1 MQAETIRSALETKKS
16 LPPWKS
22 RTCSSVGRRTE
33 FCAGATQR
41 ALCILLFSVM
51 AAMFLTGAAVAQQN
65 QILLEATEVGGTVE
79 VEIAIDFSDEVL
91 GGGLAVS
98 YDSARLQFASF
109 QFDPTG
115 PTHFLD
121 GPLAGETNQPLAI
134 GGGWLTL
141 QPPYKTGLQV
151 FGTATFNRVSAG
163 ETVISASNG
172 TVAHGVF
179 QGPNGALVLLDGMVT
194 LEAPS
199 APGAPPPAVPSFGSY
214 ANLFILLGLL
224 ALLGYRAQMR
234 GPQSA

>member
-22 RTCSSVGRRTE
+22 RTCSPVGRRTA

-41 ALCILLFSVM
+41 AFCILLVSVI
-51 AAMFLTGAAVAQQN
+51 AAIFLPGAAAAQQN

-115 PTHFLD
+115 PMDFLD
-121 GPLAGETNQPLAI
+121 GPSAGATNQPLAI

-163 ETVISASNG
+163 EAVISASNG

-179 QGPNGALVLLDGMVT
+179 QGPNGALMLLDGMVSVGS
-194 LEAPS
+194 PS
-199 APGAPPPAVPSFGSY
+199 GPGVPPPAVPSFGSF

-224 ALLGYRAQMR
+224 ALLGYRAQVR
-234 GPQSA
+234 APQSA